1 MKSRQACSARALDQ
15 PHGWERPWFAAVAAS
30 LALFYG
36 AAAAAQETRYSGE
49 WACDAAPKIDVPAF
63 TLTVVAVRAG
73 DRLTISRTVYRAGDQ
88 QDVDRE
94 TGTGTIKNGR
104 VTIDTSTATGRITG
118 RFEGTVSD
126 TNVSLTGTERVKSPE
141 RGEDQR
147 ACRVTLNRR

>member
-1 MKSRQACSARALDQ
+1 L
-15 PHGWERPWFAAVAAS
+15 AAVAAS
-30 LALFYG
+30 LTLFYS

-63 TLTVVAVRAG
+63 THTVMAVRAG
-73 DRLTISRTVYRAGDQ
+73 DRLTISRTVYRAGTKQ
-88 QDVDRE
+88 EQDIDRE
-94 TGTGTIKNGR
+94 TGTGTIKQGR
-104 VTIDTSTATGRITG
+104 VTIDTTTATGRITG

-147 ACRVTLNRR
+147 ACRVTLTRQ